1 LDSDGGNVQN
11 QLRFFA
17 LAPGIV
23 GIESCRSMPNLIELA
38 IPGFVLLMMIEA
50 IADAVM
56 RRDLYEIRDSAASIT
71 MGLGNVAVNLV
82 AKAMQLAIFGLIY
95 RFRIFNLYYHWWVWV
110 LLFFCDEFSY
120 YWFHRASH
128 ECRLF
133 WASHV
138 VHHSSQRYNLSTAL
152 RQSWTGTFISWI
164 FWAWLPLLGF
174 PPMMVLTMQA
184 ISLLYQFWIH
194 TELVR
199 SLGPLEWV
207 LNTPSHHRVHHG
219 SNARYIDRNHG
230 GTLIVWDR
238 LFGTFEP
245 ESAVDTPIF
254 GLTRNIQT
262 YNPVRIAFH
271 EWADLWRDLRRTGL
285 WRDRLGFI
293 FRRPGWKPSEPQLL
307 GPGPGAFSS
316 RAR

>member
-1 LDSDGGNVQN
+1 
-11 QLRFFA
+11 
-17 LAPGIV
+17 
-23 GIESCRSMPNLIELA
+23 MPNLIELA

-56 RRDLYEIRDSAASIT
+56 RRDLYEIKDSAASIT

-95 RFRIFNLYYHWWVWV
+95 CFRIFNLDYQWWAWV

-152 RQSWTGTFISWI
+152 RQSWTGTFMSWI

-219 SNARYIDRNHG
+219 SNSRYIDRNHG

-238 LFGTFEP
+238 LLGTFEP
-245 ESAVDTPIF
+245 ESAWDTPVF
-254 GLTRNIQT
+254 GLTKNIQT

-271 EWADLWRDLRRTGL
+271 EWADMWRDVRRTSL
-285 WRDRLGFI
+285 WRDRFGYI
-293 FRRPGWKPSEPQLL
+293 FRHPGWKHSEPPLS
-307 GPGPGAFSS
+307 GPGPAPDAFST